1 MGSPAKRQHPSDLM
15 LKEALPLIVHLSHH
29 LRGESA
35 IDAAEDLV
43 GRMAERLRSVGLM
56 ARPKIV
62 PDKEVPGE

>member
-1 MGSPAKRQHPSDLM
+1 M